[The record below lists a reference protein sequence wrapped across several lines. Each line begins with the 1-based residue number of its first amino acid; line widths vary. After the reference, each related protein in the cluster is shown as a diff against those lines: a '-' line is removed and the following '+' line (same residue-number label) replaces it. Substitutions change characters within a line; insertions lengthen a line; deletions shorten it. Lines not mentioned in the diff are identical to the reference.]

1 MFAPLQ
7 LLIPGIVV
15 LLLILVIL
23 LFVVRPIF
31 VTVDVRKRGK
41 TIEATVTRIDAELV
55 VGARGH
61 TTSYFVYA
69 DWEDPRTHKIY
80 HFKSAA
86 GSVRVPLNHPPGS
99 LIEVR
104 IDPRNLKRY
113 EVMLEFDE
121 RSYV

>member
-1 MFAPLQ
+1 MFAPPQ

-23 LFVVRPIF
+23 LFLVRPIF

-55 VGARGH
+55 VGAGGN

-99 LIEVR
+99 LINVR

-121 RSYV
+121 RGYV